1 MNLIRIYFF
10 VIIACILGVISCKK
24 KDSVSLANKWKVE
37 SVLETYDSIIKVA
50 PANTNFEFTN
60 DFKIIFS
67 GDDFTCNSSFDVD
80 GVEMKIDSIICD
92 TCCINKFQIA
102 IQKRL
107 HKVKTY
113 KIIGEN
119 LYLYGEEEL
128 TIKSSLK

>member
-1 MNLIRIYFF
+1 MKLIKIQFF
-10 VIIACILGVISCKK
+10 LIFAFTIGAISCNK
-24 KDSVSLANKWKVE
+24 KDNVSLANTWKANTI
-37 SVLETYDSIIKVA
+37 LETYDSIIKVA

-92 TCCINKFQIA
+92 TCCVNKFQTA
-102 IQKRL
+102 IRKRL

-119 LYLYGEEEL
+119 LYLYGDEEL